1 MTVDAAVQDAQE
13 ELTAM
18 LDDGLEAG
26 LIEEAPG
33 RFRLTITADE
43 TACVECLV
51 PDNVLEVIDWCLR
64 LDPLERPQSV
74 FALQKAIRDIPPKKR
89 KLSLIGNIKR
99 VLFSEIGA

>member
-1 MTVDAAVQDAQE
+1 MTMDAAVQDAQE

-43 TACVECLV
+43 TACIECLV
-51 PDNVLEVIDWCLR
+51 PDNVLEVIT
-64 LDPLERPQSV
+64 LDKLHRRNVTADAVSV
-74 FALQKAIRDIPPKKR
+74 V
-89 KLSLIGNIKR
+89 R
-99 VLFSEIGA
+99 V